1 VSFSGIYRHS
11 IDAKGRLIVPS
22 RLRDDLEDS
31 VATLIVMPDG
41 CIGLWSGDHWRDLE
55 QRLIEQRRTGDMA
68 TRRGIRRMAALTFQD
83 QVDGQGRISIPQDL
97 REAAGIEKDVVIMG
111 YLDHVEIWATQKWD
125 EEQATLDEQDP
136 EEVSSRIQF

>member
-1 VSFSGIYRHS
+1 VSFTGIYRHS

-22 RLRDDLEDS
+22 RLRDNLEDAM
-31 VATLIVMPDG
+31 ATLVVMPDG
-41 CIGLWSGDHWRDLE
+41 CIGLWSGEQWRELE

-68 TRRGIRRMAALTFQD
+68 TRRGIRRMASLTFQD
-83 QVDGQGRISIPQDL
+83 HVDGQGRISIPPDL
-97 REAAGIEKDVVIMG
+97 REASGIERDVVIMG
-111 YLDHVEIWATQKWD
+111 HLDHVEIWSTQRWD

>member
-1 VSFSGIYRHS
+1 MSFSGIYRHS

-22 RLRDDLEDS
+22 RLRDELEEPT
-31 VATLIVMPDG
+31 VALIVMPDG
-41 CIGLWSGDHWRDLE
+41 CIGLWSGEQWRDLE

-83 QVDGQGRISIPQDL
+83 QVDGQGRISIPGDL
-97 REAAGIEKDVVIMG
+97 REAAGIERDVVIMG
-111 YLDHVEIWATQKWD
+111 HLDHVEIWATQKWD
-125 EEQATLDEQDP
+125 DEQAALDEQDP